1 MKPVPAGI
9 YLTMLQLSEL
19 VTPAFAHGHAHK
31 FPTTQ
36 GRLTESPL
44 PLWAG
49 QSHMTS
55 VLQHG
60 SFLHAEARR
69 RGAAEQT
76 DVAQHLLSLARPY
89 ASFDRLRMRE
99 NLSGTKKSPHPE
111 LVEGRIALIPASL
124 TSASPRLRV
133 TRLLVSTESRM
144 RLHYLV
150 GEESLLRR
158 PASVRTMGASPQ
170 ALARR

>member
-19 VTPAFAHGHAHK
+19 VTPAFALGHAHK

-60 SFLHAEARR
+60 SFLHAEARS
-69 RGAAEQT
+69 RGADRCRAAPPIACTTVCVLRQ
-76 DVAQHLLSLARPY
+76 AQ
-89 ASFDRLRMRE
+89 D
-99 NLSGTKKSPHPE
+99 
-111 LVEGRIALIPASL
+111 EGKP
-124 TSASPRLRV
+124 
-133 TRLLVSTESRM
+133 
-144 RLHYLV
+144 
-150 GEESLLRR
+150 
-158 PASVRTMGASPQ
+158 
-170 ALARR
+170 